1 MVLHLEEYSLENDN
15 YSKLLSYYDK
25 LPTMLH
31 EMSVEKILKEM
42 NRNGTKSFYQQKAAI
57 SNYLLWL
64 SNTYNIDVN
73 DLYYALYQNDNRK
86 TFTFVGFFDFQDL
99 QKGIID
105 AESTIEAN
113 SIADRDYDGLLCVFY
128 FEWLGILPE
137 SFITIRLE
145 DVTELG
151 RKVYIPA
158 EDRTIEIDNDTIAD
172 FIWKYKNTTGRK
184 RSGNQKNITEYKQNT
199 LYRTTKGDEIN
210 KKTIYN
216 ARNNFVSESGDNRFS
231 KKRIYDSGRLYAL
244 YQDELKY
251 DQEFKLITKNS
262 EPNDEIRQIIK
273 KGVLILKQRLLK
285 QKKPQL
291 HNFIMVNFLLMI
303 IRQENFSITG
313 YITIWLM

>member
-31 EMSVEKILKEM
+31 EMSAEKILKEM

-64 SNTYNIDVN
+64 TNTYGIDVN
-73 DLYYALYQNDNRK
+73 DLYFALYQNDNK
-86 TFTFVGFFDFQDL
+86 QTFKFVGFFDFQDL

-105 AESTIEAN
+105 AELTIEAN
-113 SIADRDYDGLLCVFY
+113 STAEHDYNGLYCVFY
-128 FEWLGILPE
+128 FEWLGVPLE

-151 RKVYIPA
+151 KKVYIPA

-172 FIWKYKNTTGRK
+172 FIWNYKNTTGRK
-184 RSGNQKNITEYKQNT
+184 RSGKQKNITEYKQNT
-199 LYRTTKGDEIN
+199 LYRTIKGDEIN
-210 KKTIYN
+210 KKTVYN
-216 ARNNFVSESGDNRFS
+216 ARNNFVSESGDKRFS
-231 KKRIYDSGRLYAL
+231 KNRIYDSGRLYEL
-244 YQDELKY
+244 YQEELKY
-251 DQEFKLITKNS
+251 DQEFKLIAKNS

-273 KGVLILKQRLLK
+273 KVYNKPDMSNELITTYLRDYSVYKKEYLERL
-285 QKKPQL
+285 
-291 HNFIMVNFLLMI
+291 
-303 IRQENFSITG
+303 
-313 YITIWLM
+313 

>member
-105 AESTIEAN
+105 AELTIEAN
-113 SIADRDYDGLLCVFY
+113 STADRDYDGLLCVFY
-128 FEWLGILPE
+128 LEWLGVPLE
-137 SFITIRLE
+137 SFLTIRLE
-145 DVTELG
+145 DVTEFG

-158 EDRTIEIDNDTIAD
+158 DDRTIEIDNETISD
-172 FIWKYKNTTGRK
+172 FIWGYKNTTGRK

-210 KKTIYN
+210 RKTVYN
-216 ARNNFVSESGDNRFS
+216 ARNNFVSESGDKRFS
-231 KKRIYDSGRLYAL
+231 KSRIYDSGRFYAL
-244 YQDELKY
+244 YQEELKFG
-251 DQEFKLITKNS
+251 QEFKLDTNGS
-262 EPNDEIRQIIK
+262 ELNDEIRQIIRK
-273 KGVLILKQRLLK
+273 VYNKPDMSNELITTYLRAYNVYKREYLERL
-285 QKKPQL
+285 
-291 HNFIMVNFLLMI
+291 
-303 IRQENFSITG
+303 
-313 YITIWLM
+313 